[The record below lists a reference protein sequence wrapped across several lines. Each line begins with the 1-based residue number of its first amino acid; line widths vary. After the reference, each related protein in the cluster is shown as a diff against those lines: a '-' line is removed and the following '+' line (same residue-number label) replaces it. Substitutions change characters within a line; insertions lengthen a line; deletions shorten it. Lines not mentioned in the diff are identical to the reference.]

1 MNNTLVRF
9 GAPLVV
15 AALVGGGVAYAVDT
29 TQPQTTTV
37 VRTATPVDNVT
48 TPPATGLTVNQIY
61 NKDANGVVVVT
72 ATQTTTQQNPTDPF
86 AAPQQ
91 QQSQAL
97 GSGFVIDKSGH
108 ILTNAHVVLGASK
121 VQVGFATGSGQP
133 DQTYDAQVVGV
144 DKSTDVAVLKVDV
157 PADAL
162 HPLALGNSS
171 DVKVG
176 DPVVAIGNPL
186 GEDRTVT
193 SGIISAIQRSISS
206 LQNGVQIQGAIQTDA
221 AINHGNSGGP
231 LINNQGQVIGINS
244 QILSDDPNNP
254 QSGSIG
260 IGFAIPIDT
269 VKNVAG
275 QIIQSGHAEHTYLG
289 ILGSVLT
296 PDLAKALNLNIQHG
310 VLVGQVQANSPAAK
324 AGLKAG
330 TTQATID
337 GQTVNL
343 GGDVIT
349 KVDGKQIVT
358 FEDLSNAISDKKPG
372 DQVQLEIV
380 RDGHTQ
386 TVTVT
391 LAARPTS

>member
-1 MNNTLVRF
+1 MNSILRIS
-9 GAPLVV
+9 APLVA

-29 TQPQTTTV
+29 SHPETHTI
-37 VRTATPVDNVT
+37 VRTATPVDSLS
-48 TPPATGLTVNQIY
+48 TPAPSSGLTINDIY
-61 NKDANGVVVVT
+61 NRDANGVVVVT
-72 ATQTTTQQNPTDPF
+72 ATSTTTAAQNPSDPF

-91 QQSQAL
+91 QQQQAL

-121 VQVGFATGSGQP
+121 VQVGFANGSGP
-133 DQTYDAQVVGV
+133 DQTYDAQVLGV

-157 PADAL
+157 PSQAL
-162 HPLALGNSS
+162 HPLSLGNST

-193 SGIISAIQRSISS
+193 SGIVSAIQRSIGS

-231 LINNQGQVIGINS
+231 LINNQAQVIGINS

-269 VKNVAG
+269 VKNVAQ
-275 QIIQSGHAEHTYLG
+275 QIITSGKAEHTYLG
-289 ILGSVLT
+289 ILGSELT
-296 PDLAKALNLNIQHG
+296 PDLAKAVNLNVDHG
-310 VLVGQVQANSPAAK
+310 VLVGKVEPNSPAAK
-324 AGLKAG
+324 AGLRAG
-330 TTQATID
+330 NTQATID
-337 GQTVNL
+337 GQTVAL

-349 KVDGKQIVT
+349 KIDGKQIET
-358 FEDLSNAISDKKPG
+358 FDDLSGAISSKQPG

-380 RDGHTQ
+380 RGGSTMQ
-386 TVTVT
+386 VTVT
-391 LAARPTS
+391 LAARPSS

>member
-1 MNNTLVRF
+1 
-9 GAPLVV
+9 
-15 AALVGGGVAYAVDT
+15 
-29 TQPQTTTV
+29 
-37 VRTATPVDNVT
+37 
-48 TPPATGLTVNQIY
+48 
-61 NKDANGVVVVT
+61 
-72 ATQTTTQQNPTDPF
+72 
-86 AAPQQ
+86 
-91 QQSQAL
+91 
-97 GSGFVIDKSGH
+97 
-108 ILTNAHVVLGASK
+108 
-121 VQVGFATGSGQP
+121 
-133 DQTYDAQVVGV
+133 
-144 DKSTDVAVLKVDV
+144 
-157 PADAL
+157 
-162 HPLALGNSS
+162 
-171 DVKVG
+171 
-176 DPVVAIGNPL
+176 VVAIGNPL

-221 AINHGNSGGP
+221 SINHGNSGGP

-275 QIIQSGHAEHTYLG
+275 QIISSGHAEHTYLG

-310 VLVGQVQANSPAAK
+310 VLVGQVQPDSPAAK